1 MPMSTFSPTYS
12 KLFHGN
18 KPFVIAN
25 GKDAAAIKVRLRDAE
40 NNPIPWRQVELVA
53 DGQNVIVAQPA
64 VTQEDGTS
72 IGYIVAT
79 TPGVVTV
86 RARTLVSN
94 MGTMIDERDLTTP
107 EALQKLMNSSAGA
120 AWFDEPITV
129 TFYSRDIEP
138 RLPLEETPR
147 NIHLE
152 WAVSRYDIND
162 IDGIRIRITATEA
175 NNMPTKIFAYQ
186 MQPVKPGATQQV
198 AAFDHVCS
206 SVDLEEYPEDEA
218 VPNSRPAWFRLNYVD
233 VMVRSREE
241 AREFI
246 NSVLEDVKVLKNT
259 LDTADELL
267 PGGDTWIG
275 PPPEITIP

>member
-1 MPMSTFSPTYS
+1 MATFSPTYS

-18 KPFVIAN
+18 RPFVLSN
-25 GKDAAAIKVRLRDAE
+25 GKDAAAIKIRLRDAE

-53 DGQNVIVAQPA
+53 EGQNVIVAQPGL
-64 VTQEDGTS
+64 TQTDGTA
-72 IGYIVAT
+72 IGYISAA
-79 TPGVVTV
+79 TPGVVTI

-94 MGTMIDERDLTTP
+94 LGTMIDERDLTTP
-107 EALQKLMNSSAGA
+107 EALRELMNSSAGA

-129 TFYSRDIEP
+129 TFFSRDIEP
-138 RLPLEETPR
+138 ILPIEETPR

-162 IDGIRIRITATEA
+162 IDGIRIRITATQA
-175 NNMPTKIFAYQ
+175 TNMPTKIFAYQ
-186 MQPVKPGATQQV
+186 MQPVKPGGTQQI

-218 VPNSRPAWFRLNYVD
+218 EPNSRPAWFRLNYVD

-246 NSVLEDVKVLKNT
+246 NSVLEDVKLLKNT
-259 LDTADELL
+259 LDIADDLL
-267 PGGDTWIG
+267 PGGETWIG
-275 PPPEITIP
+275 TPPDITIP

>member
-1 MPMSTFSPTYS
+1 MSTFSPTYS

-18 KPFVIAN
+18 KPFVLAN

-53 DGQNVIVAQPA
+53 DGQNVIVAQPP
-64 VTQEDGTS
+64 VTQADGTA

-79 TPGVVTV
+79 TPGVITI

-138 RLPLEETPR
+138 ALPLEETPR

-175 NNMPTKIFAYQ
+175 TNMPTKIFAYQ
-186 MQPVKPGATQQV
+186 MLPVKPGSTQAV
-198 AAFDHVCS
+198 AAFDHICS

-218 VPNSRPAWFRLNYVD
+218 IPNSRPAWFRLNYVD

-246 NSVLEDVKVLKNT
+246 NSVLEDVKLLKNT
-259 LDTADELL
+259 LDTADDLL
-267 PGGDTWIG
+267 PGGDAWIG

>member
-1 MPMSTFSPTYS
+1 MSTFSPTYS

>member
-1 MPMSTFSPTYS
+1 MTTFSPTYS

-18 KPFVIAN
+18 RPFVLSN
-25 GKDAAAIKVRLRDAE
+25 GKEAAAIKVRLRDAD
-40 NNPIPWRQVELVA
+40 NNPIPYRQVELVA
-53 DGQNVIVAQPA
+53 NGQNVIVSQPML
-64 VTQEDGTS
+64 TQEDGTS
-72 IGYIVAT
+72 IGYITAT
-79 TPGVVTV
+79 TPGVVTI

-94 MGTMIDERDLTTP
+94 MGTMIDEKDLSTP
-107 EALQKLMNSSAGA
+107 EALQALVNSSAGA
-120 AWFDEPITV
+120 AWFDAPITV

-138 RLPLEETPR
+138 VLAIEETPR

-175 NNMPTKIFAYQ
+175 NLMPTKIFAYQ
-186 MQPVKPGATQQV
+186 MLPMRPGGTQQI
-198 AAFDHVCS
+198 ATFDHICS
-206 SVDLEEYPEDEA
+206 SVDLEEYPEDAA

-246 NSVLEDVKVLKNT
+246 NSILEDVKLLKNT
-259 LDTADELL
+259 LDIADNLL

-275 PPPEITIP
+275 QPPQVPL

>member
-1 MPMSTFSPTYS
+1 MSTFSPTYS

-18 KPFVIAN
+18 KPFVLAN
-25 GKDAAAIKVRLRDAE
+25 GKDAAAIKIRLRDAE

-53 DGQNVIVAQPA
+53 EGQNVIVAQPA
-64 VTQEDGTS
+64 VTQADGTS

-186 MQPVKPGATQQV
+186 MLPVKPGGAQSV

-246 NSVLEDVKVLKNT
+246 NSVLEDVKILKNT